1 MAGRLSAAV
10 LGVVL
15 LAGLLVGPA
24 SVAADADYY
33 NNSSRVVQGDA
44 PADATLDNILGL
56 FVDLSPDIIG
66 TGERDPSGTGF
77 QGVLLT
83 GLMWAGALAGAMIGT
98 GVGPVGGGVVA
109 TTLAYGLVDAGY
121 APVWLKPILLFG
133 VGIFA
138 FIALR
143 RVVR

>member
-1 MAGRLSAAV
+1 MTGQFTAAV
-10 LGVVL
+10 IGT
-15 LAGLLVGPA
+15 LLVA
-24 SVAADADYY
+24 SLALGAGAAAADVDYY
-33 NNSSRVVQGDA
+33 NNSSKVVQGDT
-44 PADATLDNILGL
+44 PAEPTLDNIVDL
-56 FVDLSPDIIG
+56 FVSLSPDIIG
-66 TGERDPSGTGF
+66 TGEQDPSGSGF

-83 GLMWAGALAGAMIGT
+83 GLMWSGALAGAMIGT
-98 GVGPVGGGVVA
+98 GIGPIGGGVVA
-109 TTLAYGLVDAGY
+109 TTLSYGLVDAGY